1 MNLEKIQQ
9 QDLEH
14 ADIKKNPKSI
24 LRKWCELHV
33 LERSYKFIFSI
44 KKKSLLLYL

>member
-14 ADIKKNPKSI
+14 ADIKKIQN
-24 LRKWCELHV
+24 
-33 LERSYKFIFSI
+33 
-44 KKKSLLLYL
+44 LYYVNGANYT